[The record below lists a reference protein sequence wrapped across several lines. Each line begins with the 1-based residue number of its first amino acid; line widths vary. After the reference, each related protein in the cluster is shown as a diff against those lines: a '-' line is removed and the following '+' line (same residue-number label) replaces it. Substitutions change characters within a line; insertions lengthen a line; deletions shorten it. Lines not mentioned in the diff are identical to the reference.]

1 VRSPKRAQKTEQ
13 LHVVLRRSG
22 WGGEGASLLHLRAP
36 NFELPREFAPT
47 VVYPL
52 APDRYTDRPL
62 VHATF
67 DIENMDTLTGI
78 RTILRDTL
86 QLGDRAERLTAASPL
101 LGGIPEFDSM
111 AVVTLITMI
120 EDRYGITVDD
130 DELSAD
136 TFATVG
142 SLAEFVARKTS
153 A

>member
-1 VRSPKRAQKTEQ
+1 
-13 LHVVLRRSG
+13 
-22 WGGEGASLLHLRAP
+22 
-36 NFELPREFAPT
+36 
-47 VVYPL
+47 
-52 APDRYTDRPL
+52 L
-62 VHATF
+62 VQAIF

-78 RTILRDTL
+78 RNILRDTL

-101 LGGIPEFDSM
+101 LVGLPEFDSM
-111 AVVTLITMI
+111 AVVALITMI

-142 SLAEFVARKTS
+142 SLADFVTRKTS